1 MYALMPKISW
11 HSTMPGPLPD
21 AGSARYPLNLLPCA
35 VLISIHCPPMCPPGC
50 NLRFAAHEAREQLAD
65 VLPRAGS
72 PCQTAA
78 GRCNSCSPGEFPAD
92 YRNLEIQITPDK
104 ELHGLNGRIGIERKG
119 DVDMQDVAECGAVV
133 EDAQANT
140 HIAQPTRIHRVLR
153 WAAPRP
159 AHIIKYCPAN
169 AEQSNG
175 IPIGID
181 TFFNC
186 EQRPVVAAL
195 VAQGI
200 AAQAVFAPE
209 QQDILHVGI
218 SYRIGRSGSIEN
230 RTLEVWYEVA
240 YRAAQQLSFSMSV
253 SVLASEAC

>member
-1 MYALMPKISW
+1 MKRANNSLMFYR
-11 HSTMPGPLPD
+11 
-21 AGSARYPLNLLPCA
+21 ARACRVKRPR
-35 VLISIHCPPMCPPGC
+35 V
-50 NLRFAAHEAREQLAD
+50 AAILAREE
-65 VLPRAGS
+65 
-72 PCQTAA
+72 
-78 GRCNSCSPGEFPAD
+78 NSGWL
-92 YRNLEIQITPDK
+92 RNLEIQITPDK

-218 SYRIGRSGSIEN
+218 S
-230 RTLEVWYEVA
+230 
-240 YRAAQQLSFSMSV
+240 
-253 SVLASEAC
+253 